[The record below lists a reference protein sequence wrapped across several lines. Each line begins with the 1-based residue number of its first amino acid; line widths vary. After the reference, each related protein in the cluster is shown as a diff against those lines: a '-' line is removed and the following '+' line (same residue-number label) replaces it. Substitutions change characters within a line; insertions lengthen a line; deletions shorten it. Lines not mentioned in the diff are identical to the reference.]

1 MNKISISKENF
12 TVKSLFLSF
21 ILAAFLSF
29 SFMFFVKDYQEL
41 LKIPIN
47 DVKRLGITASVSLFF
62 VIQFLGIII
71 HELIHG
77 LFSVYFTKDIK
88 AIKFGFMPKYLIFYC
103 HCNKLLYVNHYIIMV
118 IAPFLLMGLIPFFIG
133 IYYNFF
139 YAILFGFIFSIVGVG
154 DLYIVYLVIKNYKK
168 KYIKDSLTEIGGEYI

>member
-88 AIKFGFMPKYLIFYC
+88 AIKFGFMPNI
-103 HCNKLLYVNHYIIMV
+103 
-118 IAPFLLMGLIPFFIG
+118 
-133 IYYNFF
+133 
-139 YAILFGFIFSIVGVG
+139 
-154 DLYIVYLVIKNYKK
+154 
-168 KYIKDSLTEIGGEYI
+168 